1 MVPGAI
7 LQEGKA
13 NLNLWAPKKR
23 VSKLMKKKI
32 KEIKE
37 EIGKSLI
44 VVRYFNTPL
53 AKFDTSKQKKSL
65 RSNINQL
72 DSHFESILTVS

>member
-23 VSKLMKKKI
+23 VSKLMKK
-32 KEIKE
+32 EIKE
-37 EIGKSLI
+37 EIDKSLI

>member
-1 MVPGAI
+1 
-7 LQEGKA
+7 
-13 NLNLWAPKKR
+13 
-23 VSKLMKKKI
+23 MKKKI

-37 EIGKSLI
+37 EIDKPLI

-65 RSNINQL
+65 SSNINQL
-72 DSHFESILTVS
+72 DNHFENILTVS